1 MFKELTTVK
10 RLEEALEKAK
20 KGLEAKRASRRILC
34 CCGKKH
40 AIKDLHL
47 IKKHRYVEPYSCS
60 GGDYY
65 VEGEFNFVGPCG
77 VRNRLLFDDY
87 SVDWRER
94 NKIGVAAKPTFK
106 HLYRHLFKSSEDEYG
121 DKSRVNNVNEY
132 VDGHRKYFE
141 LPEKPKK

>member
-1 MFKELTTVK
+1 MFKELATV
-10 RLEEALEKAK
+10 RALEAELEKAE

-34 CCGKKH
+34 QCGKKH

-47 IKKHRYVEPYSCS
+47 IKTHWYVKPYSCS

-87 SVDWRER
+87 SVDY
-94 NKIGVAAKPTFK
+94 NKRDDIGVAAEPTFK
-106 HLYRHLFKSSEDEYG
+106 HLYRYLFKSSEDEYG
-121 DKSRVNNVNEY
+121 DKSGVNNICRYVNER
-132 VDGHRKYFE
+132 RKHFE